1 MAEKVTN
8 YVELHAA
15 SAFSFLEG
23 ASQPEDLIARAQEL
37 EIPAIAL
44 LDRNGFYG
52 SARMHTAGDRNSIRA
67 HVGAEIS
74 TSALGSESVPRLTP
88 APWLPHQHPG
98 EPARLPLL
106 CASRTGYQN
115 LCQLIT
121 QFKMREPTKAEGA
134 ATHDDLAQ
142 YSEGLLC
149 LTGGDEGPL
158 ASALTTGGEPAARA
172 LLEQLTR
179 LYGPNNVYVELQR
192 HHERDEEARNQ
203 AALSLARSMQ
213 LPVVATNGVR
223 YAQPRDR
230 EILDLFTSIRHHVD
244 LDHAGRLLALNSHR
258 HLRSA
263 AAMSAL
269 FRDIP
274 EAIANTLEISQ
285 RLQFQLNDLGY
296 EFPHYPVPDND
307 TMDSFL
313 RKRTDEGVLRRYG
326 PKNNPSLLARAR
338 KQVDHELALIA
349 KLGFAG
355 YFLIVWDIVQYCK
368 RNDIL
373 IQGRGS
379 AANSAVCYALEITAI
394 DPVGM
399 ELLFERFLSEN
410 RGEWPDIDLDL
421 PSEEKREQA
430 IQYVYQRYGELGAA
444 MTANVITYRGKSA
457 AREVGKALG
466 FDQESL
472 GRLTSLV
479 SQWEWRGESDT
490 MANSFHHAGFDVQH
504 PRIAKYLELCVRL
517 QDLPRH
523 LGQHS
528 GGMVICQGQL
538 NRVVPLER
546 ASMPGRT
553 VVQWDKEDCADLG
566 IVKVDLLGLG
576 MMAVIK
582 DCLTLIPEHYK
593 ESVSLAHL
601 PEDPEVYRVLQRAD
615 TVGMFQI
622 ESRAQMASLPR
633 NCPDRFYDL
642 VVQVA
647 IIRPGPIVGKMMHP
661 YMRRRQGREA
671 VTYPHPSLEPVLK
684 RTLGVPLFQEQLL
697 RIAMTV
703 ANFTG
708 AEAEELR
715 RAVGMRRSWQRMKDL
730 EVKLRAGM
738 TANGLAPKTQDEIVQ
753 AISSFAL
760 YGFPESHAASFAL
773 LAYASAYFKVK
784 YLAAFTAAIL
794 NNQPMGFYAPAV
806 LVKDAQR
813 HGLRVRPIDVQ
824 QSDWPCT
831 VESLSSRAERS
842 EGEGSAVVSLHL
854 GTNRVPHICPV
865 LADVGFHE
873 SRLGNRIVSGHDFQS
888 CRYGSNGERASA
900 PEYNRVPHICPV
912 LADVGFHE
920 SRLGNRIVSGHDFQS
935 CRYGSNGE
943 RALAPEYNRVPHI
956 CPVLA
961 DVGFHESR
969 LGNRIVSG
977 HDFQSCRYGSNEGGA
992 LAPEYRP
999 APDLPQPA
1007 TCNLQPDPL
1016 PAPSSPLL
1024 ALRLGLGYARGLRQQ
1039 VGEAIVAAR
1048 KNNGPFTS
1056 VDDLALRVPSLN
1068 KKEITLLANIG
1079 ALNNV
1084 AGIGHRRDALWQVER
1099 AGKPEG
1105 PLLTHSGA
1113 LLADP
1118 PDPSPLAQMTPEER
1132 LVADY
1137 SGTGLTTGRH
1147 PMSYR
1152 REELRRQ
1159 NVLSAQ
1165 DLRTRRDGEW
1175 VRAAGC
1181 VIARQRPGTAKG
1193 FVFLSMEDETG
1204 IANIIVTPQMYERN
1218 QVTVTR
1224 SRFLLV
1230 EGPLQNQDNVIH
1242 VKAARLT
1249 PLDDHAVQI
1258 HSHDFH

>member
-1 MAEKVTN
+1 MTEPAR
-8 YVELHAA
+8 YIELHAA

-23 ASQPEDLIARAQEL
+23 ASLPEDLIERAAEL
-37 EIPAIAL
+37 QMPSMAL

-52 SARMHTAGDRNSIRA
+52 SARFHTAAQRNSLRA
-67 HVGAEIS
+67 HVGAEVA
-74 TSALGSESVPRLTP
+74 TSAFGKRLTP
-88 APWLPHQHPG
+88 PAWLPHQHPA

-106 CASRTGYQN
+106 CTSRTGYQN

-121 QFKMREPTKAEGA
+121 QFKMREKTKAEGA
-134 ATHDDLAQ
+134 ATRDDLAQ
-142 YSEGLLC
+142 YSDGLIC

-158 ASALTTGGEPAARA
+158 AAALVSGGEAAGRA
-172 LLEQLTR
+172 IVEQIVSLFGR
-179 LYGPNNVYVELQR
+179 DNVYIELQR
-192 HHERDEEARNQ
+192 HQEREEEWRNQ
-203 AALSLARSMQ
+203 AALRIAHSLR

-223 YAQPRDR
+223 YAKDVDR
-230 EILDLFTSIRHHVD
+230 EILDLFTSIRHHID
-244 LDHAGRLLALNSHR
+244 LDHAGRLLALNSQR
-258 HLRSA
+258 ALRSA
-263 AAMSAL
+263 SEMAWL
-269 FRDIP
+269 FRDTP
-274 EAIANTLEISQ
+274 GAVERTSEISQ
-285 RLQFQLNDLGY
+285 RLRFELADLGY
-296 EFPHYPVPDND
+296 EFPHYPVPEGE

-313 RKRTDEGVLRRYG
+313 RRRVDEGIRLRYG
-326 PKNNPSLLARAR
+326 AKNDRGLLERAK

-368 RNDIL
+368 THGIL

-399 ELLFERFLSEN
+399 ELLFERFLNEN

-421 PSEEKREQA
+421 PSEDMREQA

-466 FDQESL
+466 FDAESL
-472 GRLTSLV
+472 GRLSSLV
-479 SQWEWRGESDT
+479 SQWEWRGENDT
-490 MANSFHHAGFDVQH
+490 MANSFTHAGFDVQH

-576 MMAVIK
+576 MMAVLK
-582 DCLTLIPEHYK
+582 DCLELIPRHYGEHLD
-593 ESVSLAHL
+593 LAQL
-601 PEDPEVYRVLQRAD
+601 PEDPEVYKVLQRAD

-633 NCPDRFYDL
+633 NYPERFYDL

-661 YMRRRQGREA
+661 YMRRRQKKEEI
-671 VTYPHPSLEPVLK
+671 TYPHPSLEPVLR

-703 ANFTG
+703 ANFSG

-730 EVKLRAGM
+730 EGKLRRGM
-738 TANGLAPKTQDEIVQ
+738 TANGLAPATQDEIVQ

-773 LAYASAYFKVK
+773 IAYASAYIKVK

-794 NNQPMGFYAPAV
+794 NNQPMGFYSPAV

-824 QSDWPCT
+824 RSEWACT
-831 VESLSSRAERS
+831 VE
-842 EGEGSAVVSLHL
+842 
-854 GTNRVPHICPV
+854 
-865 LADVGFHE
+865 HE
-873 SRLGNRIVSGHDFQS
+873 SDGKLS
-888 CRYGSNGERASA
+888 
-900 PEYNRVPHICPV
+900 
-912 LADVGFHE
+912 
-920 SRLGNRIVSGHDFQS
+920 
-935 CRYGSNGE
+935 
-943 RALAPEYNRVPHI
+943 
-956 CPVLA
+956 
-961 DVGFHESR
+961 
-969 LGNRIVSG
+969 
-977 HDFQSCRYGSNEGGA
+977 
-992 LAPEYRP
+992 
-999 APDLPQPA
+999 
-1007 TCNLQPDPL
+1007 
-1016 PAPSSPLL
+1016 
-1024 ALRLGLGYARGLRQQ
+1024 LRLGLGYARGLRQQ
-1039 VGEAIVAAR
+1039 AGEAIVVSRAHGGLFCSA
-1048 KNNGPFTS
+1048 
-1056 VDDLALRVPSLN
+1056 DDLALRVPVLN
-1068 KKEITLLANIG
+1068 RKEITLLANIG
-1079 ALNNV
+1079 ALNHV
-1084 AGIGHRRDALWQVER
+1084 DRIGHRREALWQVER

-1105 PLLTHSGA
+1105 PLLTHTRA
-1113 LLADP
+1113 LLADAVE
-1118 PDPSPLAQMTPEER
+1118 PSPLVQMTAEER

-1137 SGTGLTTGRH
+1137 AGTGLTTGRH

-1152 REELRRQ
+1152 RDALRRQ
-1159 NVLSAQ
+1159 NVLSAEE
-1165 DLRTRRDGEW
+1165 LRARRDGEY

-1204 IANIIVTPQMYERN
+1204 IANVIVTPDMYERN
-1218 QVTVTR
+1218 QVVVTR
-1224 SRFLLV
+1224 ARFLLV

-1249 PLDDHAVQI
+1249 PLDDHSVEVR
-1258 HSHDFH
+1258 SHDFY